1 MIGAIDWATAASAA
15 TAAGTVVLAI
25 ATFSAV
31 RSGQRAARATELAL
45 LAGIRPV
52 LLPSRFDD
60 PEQKISFMDEH
71 WVRVGG
77 GRASAEATNDAVYL
91 VVSLRNVGNGLAV
104 LDRWDLYP
112 HREEAPTVHQEPS
125 HFRRLT
131 RDLYVPAGDIGLWQ
145 GAIRDPADPLFGAVT
160 DAIAERHAM
169 TLDLLYGDHQG
180 GQRTVSRFSLI
191 PAGDAQWLAV
201 IGRHWNLDRPDPR

>member
-1 MIGAIDWATAASAA
+1 MIGTIDWATAASAA
-15 TAAGTVVLAI
+15 TAAGTLVLAV

-52 LLPSRFDD
+52 LLASRFDD

-77 GRASAEATNDAVYL
+77 GKASAEATNDAVYL

-112 HREEAPTVHQEPS
+112 HREEAPVVHQDPS

-145 GAIRDPADPLFGAVT
+145 GALRDPADPLFQAVT
-160 DAIAERHAM
+160 DAITERRAM
-169 TLDLLYGDHQG
+169 ALDLLYGDHQG
-180 GQRTVSRFSLI
+180 GQRTISRFSLI
-191 PAGDAQWLAV
+191 PAGEGGWLAT

>member
-1 MIGAIDWATAASAA
+1 MIDWATAASAA
-15 TAAGTVVLAI
+15 TAAGTLVLAI

-31 RSGQRAARATELAL
+31 RSGQRGARATELAL

-60 PEQKISFMDEH
+60 VEQKIGFIDEH

-77 GRASAEATNDAVYL
+77 GKASAEATTEAVYL

-104 LDRWDLYP
+104 LDRWDLFP
-112 HREEAPTVHQEPS
+112 HGEEAPPVHQDPS

-145 GAIRDPADPLFGAVT
+145 GALRDQADPLFLAVSE
-160 DAIAERHAM
+160 AIAERRAM

-180 GQRTVSRFSLI
+180 GQRTVSRFRI
-191 PAGDAQWLAV
+191 MPAGESEWLAT